1 LRGGEPAPLPEFF
14 NIAPLKGLKIYYGDA
29 YKHSTPT
36 GLPGKPV
43 AHWLIQGMAGGQ
55 LALGQYGF

>member
-1 LRGGEPAPLPEFF
+1 LPEFF